1 METDNDLVSNGVF
14 RALREASPHLPCID
28 WSNPLGGW
36 QVQPENISLQFLG
49 VAFVWLY
56 DLFSTHWEQED
67 YSTSEYL
74 QKLKTCSQCLSWRGK
89 AVPCRVES
97 GSGVRPLD
105 LNLYNNIHYPYG
117 LKQVLISLSLNFLS
131 YKLRVIKTLPSSRRL
146 NVCFKCLLLC

>member
-105 LNLYNNIHYPYG
+105 LNSGSSTPYLG
-117 LKQVLISLSLNFLS
+117 QVTFSVPQISNLQNGAYVTASEGCCEN
-131 YKLRVIKTLPSSRRL
+131 
-146 NVCFKCLLLC
+146 